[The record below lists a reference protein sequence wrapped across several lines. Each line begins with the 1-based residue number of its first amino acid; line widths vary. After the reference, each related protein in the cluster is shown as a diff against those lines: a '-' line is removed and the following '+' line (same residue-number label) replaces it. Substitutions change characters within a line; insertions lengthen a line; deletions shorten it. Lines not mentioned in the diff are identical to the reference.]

1 VNALKQLF
9 SVAVMALM
17 APSCIRD
24 EAPNPE
30 ADILALVFPENSLRT
45 GEVEIYNDY
54 IVAYPRSKVNLRD
67 SAIARLEVSPGA
79 TWERIASP
87 QTGDTL
93 FYVEVT
99 SESRQYMKRYAVM
112 QVASFPEIF
121 SFETWTRPGTNFLY
135 ENPKEGSLQWYS
147 SNNGAA
153 IAWSSPGKPA
163 EDYPVR
169 RTTLNGSTAMELR
182 TMAGPGNIAGG
193 VVFIP
198 CLAGSA
204 YLGGFNALTGL
215 TNPLRA
221 TFFGVPFD
229 GGKPTR
235 LTGYY
240 LFREGTEDYILP
252 DGTRD
257 GTKRDRCDIYAAL
270 FKAGE
275 GPEQFLYGDNIGD
288 SPRVIARAKIGKE
301 GIVTDRA
308 VFFDVEFDY
317 TYPTP
322 FSWEELENQQY
333 RLTIVCASSSRGQ
346 FYEGR
351 PGNTLIVDDLRLYYE
366 AAKDG
371 NERIFESLNF

>member
-1 VNALKQLF
+1 
-9 SVAVMALM
+9 MALL

-30 ADILALVFPENSLRT
+30 ADILTLVFPENSLRK

-54 IVAYPRSKVNLRD
+54 IVTYPKQKVNLRD
-67 SAIARLEVSPGA
+67 SAIVRLEVSPGA

-87 QTGDTL
+87 QGDTL
-93 FYVEVT
+93 FFVEVT
-99 SESRQYMKRYAVM
+99 SESRQYAKRYAVM
-112 QVASFPEIF
+112 QVESFPEAF
-121 SFETWTRPGTNFLY
+121 GFETWTKPGTNFLY

-169 RTTLNGSTAMELR
+169 RATLNGSTAIELR
-182 TMAGPGNIAGG
+182 TMTGPGNIAGG
-193 VVFIP
+193 IVFIP
-198 CLAGSA
+198 CMAGSA

-215 TNPLRA
+215 TNPLRS

-229 GGKPTR
+229 GGRPTR

-257 GTKRDRCDIYAAL
+257 GTKHDRCDIYAAL

-275 GPEQFLYGDNIGD
+275 GVEQFLYGDNIGD
-288 SPRVIARAKIGKE
+288 SPRVIARAKIAE
-301 GIVTDRA
+301 GDIVTGRA
-308 VFFDVEFDY
+308 TAFDLEFDY
-317 TYPTP
+317 AYPTP
-322 FSWEELENQQY
+322 FSWDELKNQQY
-333 RLTIVCASSSRGQ
+333 RLTIVFASSNRGQ

-351 PGNTLIVDDLRLYYE
+351 PGNTLIVDDVRLYYE
-366 AAKDG
+366 A
-371 NERIFESLNF
+371 F